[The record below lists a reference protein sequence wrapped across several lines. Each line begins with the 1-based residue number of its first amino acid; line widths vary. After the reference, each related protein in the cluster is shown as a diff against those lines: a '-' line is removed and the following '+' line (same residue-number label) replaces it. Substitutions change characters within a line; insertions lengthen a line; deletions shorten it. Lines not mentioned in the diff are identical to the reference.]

1 MITASDSF
9 RLAVENSRSDYL
21 ISFVVSSYST
31 SSVLRF
37 TEADIW
43 MGGVEISD
51 SFAEAGTLGIG
62 GCVINQAKVT
72 LMANNTQGSFTPS
85 SFYNCWAQI
94 LIGYSG
100 VDNGTDEWIS
110 KFNGDIVSVAVNGPL
125 ITLTLYD
132 YMYRL
137 DKPITSTFA
146 AWVPGKTVRQ
156 VVAQALLE
164 CRANGLNPDVPVPNG
179 SSTIGNTVTL
189 NPEATSYR
197 DIICWVA
204 QIAGGYAR
212 YNGEGLLE
220 IKAFPLSLST
230 QISIDPT
237 ITVDSFSDPS
247 FYVRGSGANFFTLT
261 DTFPVVHATFS
272 HEIAGKSLKVR
283 KVTFGVKDTDSSAGE
298 TYTYYSSDELTN
310 DGIEIIMKGND
321 LIKGFSDIGIVNIAN
336 SILTTFTGQQYY
348 LGNLRHVANPLMEAG
363 DAFAFMTV
371 DGNYVMIASN
381 IVWSPGSAQTTESNG
396 VILEQSDAT
405 QYTPLEKDYAATKI
419 MLSQIATTDSWTE
432 TNTTYDIIISAKK
445 RNGTVMLYLHVS
457 SNSTGL
463 AADIASSN
471 AYVTLGTLPEG
482 YRPAIS
488 YTSYHIFNGTM
499 RGQII
504 VNTNGTIRIGYTR
517 ALTATSNSNMT
528 AGMLF
533 YADTTFVTE

>member
-1 MITASDSF
+1 VITASDSF

-110 KFNGDIVSVAVNGPL
+110 KFNGDIVSVAVDGPL

-137 DKPITSTFA
+137 DKPIASTFA
-146 AWVPGKTVRQ
+146 AWVPGKTIRQ
-156 VVAQALLE
+156 IVAQALLE
-164 CRANGLNPDVPVPNG
+164 CRANGLNPNVPVPNG

-189 NPEATSYR
+189 NTEATSYR

-212 YNGEGLLE
+212 YNSEGLLE

-230 QISIDPT
+230 QINIDQT

-261 DTFPVVHATFS
+261 DTFPVVHSTFS
-272 HEIAGKSLKVR
+272 HEVAGKSLRVR
-283 KVTFGVKDTDSSAGE
+283 KVTFGVKDTDSSAND
-298 TYTYYSSDELTN
+298 TYIYYSSNELTN
-310 DGIEIIMKGND
+310 DGIEIIMKDND
-321 LIKGFSDIGIVNIAN
+321 LIKGFADTDIVNIAN
-336 SILTTFTGQQYY
+336 DIVTTFAGQRYY

-363 DAFAFMTV
+363 DAFAFMAK

-381 IVWSPGSAQTTESNG
+381 IVWSIGSAQTTESNG
-396 VILEQSDAT
+396 VILEQADAT
-405 QYTPLEKDYAATKI
+405 QYTPLDKDYATTKS
-419 MLSQIATTDSWTE
+419 MLSQIATTDTWTE
-432 TNTTYDIIISAKK
+432 TNASYGITVTAKK
-445 RNGTVMLYLHVS
+445 RNGVVMLYL
-457 SNSTGL
+457 
-463 AADIASSN
+463 ASSGISIDMSTHN
-471 AYVTLGTLPEG
+471 AYITVSVLPEG
-482 YRPAIS
+482 YRPAMNTIR
-488 YTSYHIFNGTM
+488 YEILNGTM
-499 RGQII
+499 KGQLLL
-504 VNTNGTIRIGYTR
+504 NSNGNVRIGYTR
-517 ALTATSNSNMT
+517 ALTATANADLTANM
-528 AGMLF
+528 LL
-533 YADTTFVTE
+533 YANAVFLTE